1 MNSKMLFV
9 SLDVVLCAVG
19 AGVEISPSAGLPDPG
34 EPAWMQ
40 NIHESY
46 YRYSKAAGL
55 LDHHLVTEQSERL
68 PRWFDTSDGTGY
80 PRPSD
85 AARDDGMA
93 LMLEQARWYP
103 RWLKFNREFRARSTT
118 FSSRWGGPP
127 TEADYGRD
135 CPYPPVSTERFARRV
150 HEIGFDASAII
161 ALLDHLAIPHTLKL
175 PEASEAV
182 KESEARLRNPGAD
195 EPLPVINEGLAS
207 EGANLPG
214 MWGNSTAGRGRK
226 SPIDKAIAHARI
238 LAGGARD
245 DTDTVRAMLI
255 KIASEYPERFPP
267 MSAYRN
273 GQVLYW
279 HNGKERP
286 YTTRALA
293 AYLARR
299 KLQPADR

>member
-1 MNSKMLFV
+1 
-9 SLDVVLCAVG
+9 
-19 AGVEISPSAGLPDPG
+19 
-34 EPAWMQ
+34 MQ

-55 LDHHLVTEQSERL
+55 LDHHLVTAQSERL

-85 AARDDGMA
+85 AARDDGKA
-93 LMLEQARWYP
+93 LMVEQARWYP
-103 RWLKFNREFRARSTT
+103 GWVKFNREFRARSTT

-135 CPYPPVSTERFARRV
+135 CPSPPVSTERFARRV

-161 ALLDHLAIPHTLKL
+161 AFLDRLAVPHALKL
-175 PEASEAV
+175 PEASEAP
-182 KESEARLRNPGAD
+182 KDSETPPQTPGGD
-195 EPLPVINEGLAS
+195 EPLPAIEDGLAS
-207 EGANLPG
+207 DGAKSLG
-214 MWGNSTAGRGRK
+214 TWGNSTASRGRK
-226 SPIDKAIAHARI
+226 SKIYKAIEHARMV
-238 LAGGARD
+238 AGDRCD
-245 DTDTVRAMLI
+245 DTDAVMDMLI

-267 MSAYRN
+267 LSAYRN